1 MVNQMMAVVA
11 MVAWGSHITANMLGK
26 TMEIWDSVDMG

>member
-26 TMEIWDSVDMG
+26 MVEIWDGVDIG